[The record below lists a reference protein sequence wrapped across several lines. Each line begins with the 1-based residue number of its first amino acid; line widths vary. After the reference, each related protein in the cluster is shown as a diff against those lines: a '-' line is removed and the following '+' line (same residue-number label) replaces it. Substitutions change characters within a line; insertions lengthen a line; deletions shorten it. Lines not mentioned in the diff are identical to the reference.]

1 MFITTVFII
10 TQTRL
15 FQPSET
21 VEGGRLADINN
32 VTQQFQRKTLQTRS
46 ESPRTQLEGVS
57 EELDSVP
64 ELDSESYSAT
74 LKWNSRKNANR
85 GKNRATPWRANE
97 PKAKRNFKEG
107 HQEPLG
113 LMLCHVGIVAKGT
126 GLNASAVT
134 HQMWCRHSSDV
145 VNSAFLVNQNS
156 MFEVRK
162 FQLRFDKEVCRCT
175 MLKPSLYTYIHA
187 CIFILQ
193 VSASSAVRYKYS
205 YWLGLL

>member
-15 FQPSET
+15 FQLSET

-74 LKWNSRKNANR
+74 LK
-85 GKNRATPWRANE
+85 
-97 PKAKRNFKEG
+97 
-107 HQEPLG
+107 
-113 LMLCHVGIVAKGT
+113 
-126 GLNASAVT
+126 
-134 HQMWCRHSSDV
+134 
-145 VNSAFLVNQNS
+145 
-156 MFEVRK
+156 
-162 FQLRFDKEVCRCT
+162 
-175 MLKPSLYTYIHA
+175 
-187 CIFILQ
+187 
-193 VSASSAVRYKYS
+193 
-205 YWLGLL
+205 